1 MKIRKLTIK
10 NFRGIGLAEID
21 IEDFTTFIG
30 PNNIGKSTI
39 LHALNILLDNKKPT
53 VDDWPNKKP
62 STDIMEII
70 CEFRDLEEWEKK
82 KPAISKLLEKDNLII
97 KMSAS
102 WNETL
107 ESLSSE
113 YSVYCT
119 IESLPWTNFTEAKR
133 ISEAKACL
141 DILGI
146 TTAAEFGVRTL
157 EFEAMFKDKHPELV
171 NTITDWHLK
180 KFPNSL
186 QQAVPHVMY
195 VPACF
200 KIEDDMKSTANT
212 PFSFLFSNKL
222 FPIVK
227 DDPTYKEYV
236 KKADFLQKKLKGQA
250 EDGAIIDGLSQALE
264 QVSATLNQVLDFD
277 SKVRLAIGEI
287 DIEPLFMK
295 AATFLIDEEFESSL
309 QYQGSGVQRA
319 LAFAMLESNAGHA
332 SVVEGGERSVVVLYE
347 EPELYIHPHL
357 MRRLKSALVSKT
369 DSPKWQVIC
378 STHSPFLISLA
389 DKPESLKL
397 VRKNQENQRIIHQ
410 LAANIFE
417 TGTEYDERSLLR
429 ATLDFHPTVCES
441 LFAKRVILV
450 EGDTEVAV
458 FSMASELIEKF
469 ELNSSFAKDITV
481 ISAGGKWTIPAIGK
495 VLNTLGISY
504 RVLHDEDRHGLTDA
518 ELEEKSAIHPYK
530 ANAKIASIAKSEN
543 TLVISDTFEHV
554 LWDSS
559 AQEIASSKDKPYNSW
574 KRVRDYLDGK
584 ISLTET
590 SEKRL
595 KEIIEFGFCN

>member
-1 MKIRKLTIK
+1 MKIRKLTIS
-10 NFRGIGLAEID
+10 NFRGIGFAEID
-21 IEDFTTFIG
+21 IEDFTSFIG

-53 VDDWPNKKP
+53 LDDWPNKEP
-62 STDIMEII
+62 SAETMEII
-70 CEFRDLEEWEKK
+70 CEFRDLEDWEKV
-82 KPAISKLLEKDNLII
+82 KPAISGLLHE
-97 KMSAS
+97 
-102 WNETL
+102 
-107 ESLSSE
+107 ESLIVRLTATWPTELDPISSE

-119 IESLPWTNFTEAKR
+119 SIEMPWANY
-133 ISEAKACL
+133 SEAKKHDQGKVCL
-141 DILGI
+141 EELGI
-146 TTAAEFGVRTL
+146 SKADEYKAQVL
-157 EFEAMFKDKHPELV
+157 EVSKLFIDKFPDHV
-171 NTITDWHLK
+171 VSNVGWHVK

-200 KIEDDMKSTANT
+200 KIEDEMKSTANT
-212 PFSFLFSNKL
+212 PFSFLFSNKI

-227 DDPTYKEYV
+227 SDATYQEYIA
-236 KKADFLQKKLKGQA
+236 KATFLQSKLKGQA
-250 EDGAIIDGLSQALE
+250 EDGSIIDGLGQALE
-264 QVSATLNQVLDFD
+264 KVTATLNQVLDFD
-277 SKVRLAIGEI
+277 SQVRLAIGDI

-295 AATFLIDEEFESSL
+295 AATFLIDDGFESSL

-332 SVVEGGERSVVVLYE
+332 SVVEGGERTVVVLYE

-357 MRRLKSALVSKT
+357 MRRLKQALVSKT

-397 VRKNQENQRIIHQ
+397 VRKDENNQRIIHQ
-410 LAANIFE
+410 LSSNIFE
-417 TGTEYDERSLLR
+417 VGGEYDERSLLR

-441 LFAKRVILV
+441 LFAKRVVLV

-458 FSMASELIEKF
+458 FSMADELLTKF
-469 ELNSSFAKDITV
+469 DLNNNLVKDTTI

-504 RVLHDEDRHGLTDA
+504 KVIHDEDRHGLTDA
-518 ELEEKSAIHPYK
+518 ELEEKAAIHPYK
-530 ANAKIASIAKSEN
+530 ANAKIASVANAAN
-543 TLVISDTFEHV
+543 THVISDTFEHV
-554 LWDSS
+554 LWDAS
-559 AQEIASSKDKPYNSW
+559 ADEIASSKDKPYNSW
-574 KRVRDYLDGK
+574 RRIRAFLDGEQDLTPGSQQK
-584 ISLTET
+584 IKSIL
-590 SEKRL
+590 
-595 KEIIEFGFCN
+595 EFAFCN

>member
-1 MKIRKLTIK
+1 MKIRKLKIK
-10 NFRGIGLAEID
+10 NFRGIGSAEID
-21 IEDFTTFIG
+21 IEDFTSFIG

-53 VDDWPNKKP
+53 VDDWPNKRP
-62 STDIMEII
+62 STQVMEIV

-82 KPAISKLLEKDNLII
+82 KPAISGLLYEDRLIVRL
-97 KMSAS
+97 SAS
-102 WNETL
+102 WCSEL
-107 ESLSSE
+107 DVLSSE

-119 IESLPWTNFTEAKR
+119 IGELPWSNFTEAKKNE
-133 ISEAKACL
+133 EAKSCL
-141 DILGI
+141 DLLGI
-146 TTAAEFGVRTL
+146 TKADEFKARHAEL
-157 EFEAMFKDKHPELV
+157 EAMFKDKYPDSV
-171 NTITDWHLK
+171 VTTTDWHVK

-200 KIEDDMKSTANT
+200 KIEDDLKSTANT

-227 DDPTYKEYV
+227 DDVSYKEYV
-236 KKADFLQKKLKGQA
+236 DKAVFLQKKLKGQA
-250 EDGAIIDGLSQALE
+250 DDGVIIEGLGDALE

-277 SKVRLAIGEI
+277 SRVRLAIGEI

-357 MRRLKSALVSKT
+357 MRRLKAALVSKT

-397 VRKNQENQRIIHQ
+397 LRKDGNNQRIIHQ
-410 LAANIFE
+410 LYSNIFE
-417 TGTEYDERSLLR
+417 ESGEYDERSLLR

-441 LFAKRVILV
+441 LFAKRVVLV

-458 FSMASELIEKF
+458 FSMVDELLRKYN
-469 ELNSSFAKDITV
+469 LSQDLSKDTTV

-495 VLNTLGISY
+495 VLNALGIDY
-504 RVLHDEDRHGLTDA
+504 RVIHDEDRHGLTDGQLA
-518 ELEEKSAIHPYK
+518 LKSAIHPFK
-530 ANAKIASIAKSEN
+530 ANIKISNIAGANK
-543 TLVISDTFEHV
+543 TYVVSDTFEHV
-554 LWDSS
+554 LWDSDS
-559 AQEIASSKDKPYNSW
+559 GEMASSKDKPYNSW
-574 KRVRDYLDGK
+574 KRVRDYLDEK
-584 ISLTET
+584 VTLSLK
-590 SEKRL
+590 SEKKL
-595 KEIIEFGFCN
+595 KEILEFAFCK

>member
-10 NFRGIGLAEID
+10 NFRGIGYAEID
-21 IEDFTTFIG
+21 IENFTSFIG

-53 VDDWPNKKP
+53 IEDWPNKKP

-70 CEFRDLEEWEKK
+70 CEFRELEDWEKK
-82 KPAISKLLEKDNLII
+82 KPAISKLLHQENLTI
-97 KMSAS
+97 KMSAN

-119 IESLPWTNFTEAKR
+119 IDSLPWNNFTEAKKLPE
-133 ISEAKACL
+133 SKACIE
-141 DILGI
+141 ILGI
-146 TTAAEFGVRTL
+146 TNASEYAARQPEL
-157 EFEAMFKDKHPELV
+157 EAMFKDKHPDLIV
-171 NTITDWHLK
+171 TTTDWHIK

-227 DDPTYKEYV
+227 DDATYKEYV
-236 KKADFLQKKLKGQA
+236 QKADFLQKKLKGQA
-250 EDGAIIDGLSQALE
+250 DDGTIIEGLSQALE
-264 QVSATLNQVLDFD
+264 QVSSTLNQVLDFD

-357 MRRLKSALVSKT
+357 MRRLKSALVNKT
-369 DSPKWQVIC
+369 ESPKWQVIC

-410 LAANIFE
+410 LASNIFE
-417 TGTEYDERSLLR
+417 TGGEYDERSLLR

-441 LFAKRVILV
+441 LFAKRVVLV

-458 FSMASELIEKF
+458 FSMANELIQKF
-469 ELNSSFAKDITV
+469 QLDPVLMKDTTV

-495 VLNTLGISY
+495 ILNTLGIDY

-518 ELEEKSAIHPYK
+518 ELEAKAPIHPFK
-530 ANAKIASIAKSEN
+530 ANAKIASIANANN
-543 TLVISDTFEHV
+543 TFVVSDTFEHV
-554 LWDSS
+554 LWD
-559 AQEIASSKDKPYNSW
+559 AAALEIASSKDKPYNSW
-574 KRVRDYLDGK
+574 KRVRDYLDGE
-584 ISLTET
+584 ISLTAS
-590 SEKRL
+590 SEAKL
-595 KEIIEFGFCN
+595 KDIVEFAFCT